1 MSKLVNRNTKMR
13 KEVEDLGQELQLCRD
28 RCDNLAK
35 ENQRLRNKIAEAES
49 KEIEQLY
56 GNVGSG
62 IETRQVEGMMMKMSM
77 RQSIAI

>member
-1 MSKLVNRNTKMR
+1 M
-13 KEVEDLGQELQLCRD
+13 EDLGQELQLCRD

-35 ENQRLRNKIAEAES
+35 ENQRLRDKIAEAES

-62 IETRQVEGMMMKMSM
+62 IETRQVEGNDDDTSKNHGAG
-77 RQSIAI
+77 SIHFY